1 MTIITSVTAWI
12 ELLWDFKIQTDSKT
26 EHKKLDIVV
35 LDKIERKWPWLLILL
50 VHLTSS
56 KTKSELPKLEEEVET
71 DLRIAQKKP
80 WCQS

>member
-1 MTIITSVTAWI
+1 MILITSVTVWI

-50 VHLTSS
+50 VHLTS
-56 KTKSELPKLEEEVET
+56 K
-71 DLRIAQKKP
+71 
-80 WCQS
+80 